1 MKFLPIL
8 KRSDPGNSWRMFCKK
23 GINLEI
29 SWTKIQHHRLLE
41 LSADESKLDMQFD
54 SREARDAAFQR
65 LEKKLVKALRLELL
79 EFREIH
85 RRPRLC
91 RLESR
96 LTDILT
102 QNNFVQVATPT
113 ILSKGLLTKMS
124 IDDHHPLA
132 SQIFWLGNDRCLRP
146 MLAPHLYFV
155 LKDLLR
161 LWEKPVRIF
170 EIGSCFRKES
180 QGAQHSNEF
189 TMLNLVEMGL
199 AEDQRQARL
208 EEMAALVTAA
218 AGVDDYIIQSEDSA
232 VYGET
237 IDILAGKDRL
247 EIGSAAMGPHVL
259 DQAWQITDAWMGI
272 GFGLERLLMIADKS
286 RSLGKMGRSLAY
298 LDGIRLNI

>member
-1 MKFLPIL
+1 LQTK
-8 KRSDPGNSWRMFCKK
+8 
-23 GINLEI
+23 
-29 SWTKIQHHRLLE
+29 WTAIQQARLIE
-41 LSADESKLDMQFD
+41 LAADDTALARQF
-54 SREARDAAFQR
+54 ENAAARDKAYQQ
-65 LEKKLVKALRLELL
+65 LEKQLVQVQRQKLQQLRDGP
-79 EFREIH
+79 
-85 RRPRLC
+85 RRPKLC

-96 LTDILT
+96 LTDILV
-102 QNNFVQVATPT
+102 QNNFVQVTTPT
-113 ILSKGLLTKMS
+113 ILSKGLLAKMS
-124 IDDHHPLA
+124 IDEDHPLA
-132 SQIFWLGNDRCLRP
+132 AQVFWLGNDKCLRP

-199 AEDQRQARL
+199 AENQRQSRL

-218 AGVDDYIIQSEDSA
+218 AGIDDYIIQKESSA

-237 IDILAGKDRL
+237 IDILAGEDRM

-259 DQAWQITDAWMGI
+259 DQAWQVTDAWMGI
-272 GFGLERLLMIADKS
+272 GFGLERLLMVTENS
-286 RSLGKMGRSLAY
+286 RSLAKMGRSLGY

>member
-1 MKFLPIL
+1 MSIA
-8 KRSDPGNSWRMFCKK
+8 WT
-23 GINLEI
+23 EI
-29 SWTKIQHHRLLE
+29 QQARLIE
-41 LSADESKLDMQFD
+41 LAADEVELAMQFED
-54 SREARDAAFQR
+54 TSVRDRAFQQ
-65 LEKKLVKALRLELL
+65 LEKQLAKVERQKLQELREGP
-79 EFREIH
+79 

-91 RLESR
+91 RLERR
-96 LTDILT
+96 LADLLVE
-102 QNNFVQVATPT
+102 NNFVQVTTPT
-113 ILSKGLLTKMS
+113 ILSKGLLAKMS
-124 IDDHHPLA
+124 IDDNHPLA
-132 SQIFWLGNDRCLRP
+132 AQIFWLGNDKCLRP

-199 AEDQRQARL
+199 AEDQRLARL

-218 AGVDDYIIQSEDSA
+218 AGIDDYILQSEDSA

-237 IDILAGKDRL
+237 IDILAGQDRL

>member
-1 MKFLPIL
+1 M
-8 KRSDPGNSWRMFCKK
+8 R
-23 GINLEI
+23 I
-29 SWTKIQHHRLLE
+29 SWTKTQLARLKELGGEEKDQDSGFETEKDRDNAFQILE
-41 LSADESKLDMQFD
+41 KNLVRSQRQKLD
-54 SREARDAAFQR
+54 E
-65 LEKKLVKALRLELL
+65 LRAG
-79 EFREIH
+79 H

-96 LTDILT
+96 LTKVLID
-102 QNNFVQVATPT
+102 NGFVQVTTPT
-113 ILSKGLLTKMS
+113 IMSKGLLAKMS

-132 SQIFWLGNDRCLRP
+132 SQIFWLGKDRCLRP

-180 QGAQHSNEF
+180 QGAQHANEF

-199 AEDQRQARL
+199 EREIRQPRL
-208 EEMAALVTAA
+208 EELASMITRA
-218 AGVDDYIIQSEDSA
+218 AGVDDYIFQPVDSA

-237 IDILAGKDRL
+237 IDILAGENRL
-247 EIGSAAMGPHVL
+247 EIGSSAMGPHAL
-259 DQAWQITDAWMGI
+259 DRAWQITDAWVGI
-272 GFGLERLLMIADKS
+272 GFGLERLLMVAENIKS
-286 RSLGKMGRSLAY
+286 MGQLGRSLGY

>member
-1 MKFLPIL
+1 LQTK
-8 KRSDPGNSWRMFCKK
+8 
-23 GINLEI
+23 
-29 SWTKIQHHRLLE
+29 WTEIQHTRLIE
-41 LSADESKLDMQFD
+41 LAADDAALAMQFE
-54 SREARDAAFQR
+54 SAQARDKAYQQ
-65 LEKKLVKALRLELL
+65 LEKQLVQVQRQKLQELRDGP
-79 EFREIH
+79 
-85 RRPRLC
+85 RRPKLC

-96 LTDILT
+96 LTEVLI
-102 QNNFVQVATPT
+102 QNNFVQVTTPT
-113 ILSKGLLTKMS
+113 ILSKGLLAKMS
-124 IDDHHPLA
+124 IDDDHPLA
-132 SQIFWLGNDRCLRP
+132 SQVFWLGKDKCLRP

-170 EIGSCFRKES
+170 EVGSCFRKES

-199 AEDQRQARL
+199 AEDQRQPRL

-218 AGVDDYIIQSEDSA
+218 AGIDDYIIQTESSA

-237 IDILAGKDRL
+237 IDILAGEDRM

-259 DQAWQITDAWMGI
+259 DQAWQVTDAWMGI
-272 GFGLERLLMIADKS
+272 GFGLERMLMIAENS
-286 RSLGKMGRSLAY
+286 RSLGKMGRSLGY

>member
-1 MKFLPIL
+1 MSIA
-8 KRSDPGNSWRMFCKK
+8 WT
-23 GINLEI
+23 EI
-29 SWTKIQHHRLLE
+29 QQARLIE
-41 LSADESKLDMQFD
+41 LAADEVELAMQFED
-54 SREARDAAFQR
+54 TSVRDRAFQQ
-65 LEKKLVKALRLELL
+65 LEKQLVKVERQKLQELREGP
-79 EFREIH
+79 

-91 RLESR
+91 RLERR
-96 LTDILT
+96 LADLLVE
-102 QNNFVQVATPT
+102 NNFVQVTTPT
-113 ILSKGLLTKMS
+113 ILSKGLLAKMS
-124 IDDHHPLA
+124 IDDNHPLA
-132 SQIFWLGNDRCLRP
+132 AQIFWLGNDKCLRP

-199 AEDQRQARL
+199 AEDQRLARL

-218 AGVDDYIIQSEDSA
+218 AGIDDYILQSEDSA

-237 IDILAGKDRL
+237 IDILAGQDRL

-286 RSLGKMGRSLAY
+286 RSLGKMGKSLAY

>member
-1 MKFLPIL
+1 MSIAWTDIQRTRLNELAADDRDIN
-8 KRSDPGNSWRMFCKK
+8 KR
-23 GINLEI
+23 
-29 SWTKIQHHRLLE
+29 
-41 LSADESKLDMQFD
+41 FD
-54 SREARDAAFQR
+54 HPTERDDAFQH
-65 LEKKLVKALRLELL
+65 LEKQLVKIERQKLQDLRDG
-79 EFREIH
+79 H

-96 LTDILT
+96 LTDVLV
-102 QNNFVQVATPT
+102 QHNFVQVTTPT
-113 ILSKGLLTKMS
+113 ILSKGLLAKMS
-124 IDDHHPLA
+124 IDDNHPLA
-132 SQIFWLGNDRCLRP
+132 AQIFWLGNDKCLRP

-286 RSLGKMGRSLAY
+286 RSLRKMGRSLAY

>member
-1 MKFLPIL
+1 MQTK
-8 KRSDPGNSWRMFCKK
+8 
-23 GINLEI
+23 
-29 SWTKIQHHRLLE
+29 WTETQHTRLIE
-41 LSADESKLDMQFD
+41 LAADDAGLAMQFE
-54 SREARDAAFQR
+54 SAQARDKAYQQ
-65 LEKKLVKALRLELL
+65 LEKQLVQVQRQKLQDLREGP
-79 EFREIH
+79 

-96 LTDILT
+96 LIEILV
-102 QNNFVQVATPT
+102 QNNFVQVTTPT
-113 ILSKGLLTKMS
+113 ILSKGLLAKMS
-124 IDDHHPLA
+124 IDDDHPLA
-132 SQIFWLGNDRCLRP
+132 AQVFWLGNDKCLRP

-199 AEDQRQARL
+199 AEDQRQPRL

-218 AGVDDYIIQSEDSA
+218 AGVDDYIIQTESSA

-237 IDILAGKDRL
+237 IDILAGEDRL

-259 DQAWQITDAWMGI
+259 DQAWQVTDAWMGI
-272 GFGLERLLMIADKS
+272 GFGLERMLMIAENS
-286 RSLGKMGRSLAY
+286 RSLGKMGRSLGY

>member
-1 MKFLPIL
+1 LQTK
-8 KRSDPGNSWRMFCKK
+8 
-23 GINLEI
+23 
-29 SWTKIQHHRLLE
+29 WTEIQHARLLE
-41 LSADESKLDMQFD
+41 LAAADADLAMQF
-54 SREARDAAFQR
+54 EKAGGRDKAYQQ
-65 LEKKLVKALRLELL
+65 LEKRLVQVQRQKLQELRDGP
-79 EFREIH
+79 
-85 RRPRLC
+85 RRPKLC

-96 LTDILT
+96 LTEVLI
-102 QNNFVQVATPT
+102 QNNFVQVTTPT
-113 ILSKGLLTKMS
+113 ILSKGLLAKMS
-124 IDDHHPLA
+124 IDDDHPLA
-132 SQIFWLGNDRCLRP
+132 SQVFWLGKDKCLRP

-170 EIGSCFRKES
+170 EVGSCFRKES

-199 AEDQRQARL
+199 AEDQRQPRL

-218 AGVDDYIIQSEDSA
+218 AGIDDYIIQTESSA

-237 IDILAGKDRL
+237 IDILAGEDRM

-259 DQAWQITDAWMGI
+259 DQAWQVTDAWMGI
-272 GFGLERLLMIADKS
+272 GFGLERMLMIAENS
-286 RSLGKMGRSLAY
+286 RSLGKMGRSLGY

>member
-1 MKFLPIL
+1 MNIVWTETQIARLKELGAEEKDQGRGFETEKDRDNAFQIL
-8 KRSDPGNSWRMFCKK
+8 EKNLVRSER
-23 GINLEI
+23 
-29 SWTKIQHHRLLE
+29 Q
-41 LSADESKLDMQFD
+41 KLD
-54 SREARDAAFQR
+54 E
-65 LEKKLVKALRLELL
+65 LRAG
-79 EFREIH
+79 H

-96 LTDILT
+96 LTKVLID
-102 QNNFVQVATPT
+102 NGFVQVTTPT
-113 ILSKGLLTKMS
+113 IMSKGLLAKMS

-132 SQIFWLGNDRCLRP
+132 SQIFWLGKDRCLRP

-180 QGAQHSNEF
+180 QGARHANEF

-199 AEDQRQARL
+199 EREIRQPRL
-208 EEMAALVTAA
+208 EELASMITRA
-218 AGVDDYIIQSEDSA
+218 AGVDDYIFQPVDSA

-237 IDILAGKDRL
+237 IDILAGENRL
-247 EIGSAAMGPHVL
+247 EIGSSAMGPHAL
-259 DQAWQITDAWMGI
+259 DRAWQITDAWVGI
-272 GFGLERLLMIADKS
+272 GFGLERLLMVAENIKS
-286 RSLGKMGRSLAY
+286 MGQLGRSLGY

>member
-1 MKFLPIL
+1 LLTK
-8 KRSDPGNSWRMFCKK
+8 
-23 GINLEI
+23 
-29 SWTKIQHHRLLE
+29 WTEIQHTRLIE
-41 LSADESKLDMQFD
+41 LAADDAALAMQFE
-54 SREARDAAFQR
+54 STQARDRAYQQ
-65 LEKKLVKALRLELL
+65 LEKQLVKVQRQKLQELRDGP
-79 EFREIH
+79 
-85 RRPRLC
+85 RRPKLC

-96 LTDILT
+96 LTDILV
-102 QNNFVQVATPT
+102 QHNFVQVATPT
-113 ILSKGLLTKMS
+113 ILSKGLLAKMS
-124 IDDHHPLA
+124 IDDDHPLA
-132 SQIFWLGNDRCLRP
+132 SQVFWLGNDKCLRP

-161 LWEKPVRIF
+161 LWERPVRIF

-199 AEDQRQARL
+199 AEDQRQSRL

-218 AGVDDYIIQSEDSA
+218 AGIDDYIIQTESSA

-237 IDILAGKDRL
+237 IDILAGEDRL

-259 DQAWQITDAWMGI
+259 DQAWQVTDAWMGI
-272 GFGLERLLMIADKS
+272 GFGLERMLMITEKS
-286 RSLGKMGRSLAY
+286 RSLAKMGRSLGY

>member
-1 MKFLPIL
+1 L
-8 KRSDPGNSWRMFCKK
+8 NV
-23 GINLEI
+23 N
-29 SWTKIQHHRLLE
+29 WTEIQHSRLIELAGDDAALARQFENTETRDKAYQLLE
-41 LSADESKLDMQFD
+41 KQ
-54 SREARDAAFQR
+54 
-65 LEKKLVKALRLELL
+65 LVKVQRQKLQELREGP
-79 EFREIH
+79 
-85 RRPRLC
+85 RRPKLC

-96 LTDILT
+96 LTDILV
-102 QNNFVQVATPT
+102 QHNFVQVTTPT
-113 ILSKGLLTKMS
+113 ILSKGLLAKMS
-124 IDDHHPLA
+124 IDDDHPLA
-132 SQIFWLGNDRCLRP
+132 SQVFWLGNDKCLRP

-199 AEDQRQARL
+199 AEDQRQSRL

-218 AGVDDYIIQSEDSA
+218 AGVEDYIIQAESSA

-247 EIGSAAMGPHVL
+247 EVGSAAMGPHIL
-259 DQAWQITDAWMGI
+259 DQAWQVTDAWMGI
-272 GFGLERLLMIADKS
+272 GFGLERLLMIAEGS
-286 RSLGKMGRSLAY
+286 RSLAKMGRSLGY